1 MSNNSGLRPGLFMFF
16 AGLGLLLPTLALA
29 TPRVVVTIK
38 PIHSLVA
45 GVMAGIGEPALLISG
60 AGSPHYYSLRP
71 SDAKLLTRA
80 DLVVRVSA
88 DFETFLNRSLASL
101 APGARIVSLDELPGI
116 ALLPAREGGVW
127 EEHADGH
134 AISAMVAGTGH
145 KEFNLHL
152 WLDPQNA
159 RIIVAGLVK
168 ILAEL
173 DPAEA
178 ERYRVNGAALEQRLT
193 RLDLDLARQL
203 KPVADLPYVVFHDA
217 YPYLEKRY
225 HLRAVGSIT
234 VDPGRAVGARRLAE
248 IRKKI
253 KATGARCVFRE
264 PQFEPKLMSLLTEG
278 TGAAIGTLDPLGADV
293 PAGPEAY
300 FLLMNRLGDS
310 LRECLERAP

>member
-1 MSNNSGLRPGLFMFF
+1 MPFNSGLRAGFF
-16 AGLGLLLPTLALA
+16 IFFIGWAVLMSPPASA
-29 TPRVVVTIK
+29 SPRVVVTIK

-45 GVMAGIGEPALLISG
+45 GVMAGVGEPALLIEG

-80 DLVVRVSA
+80 ELVVRVGA

-101 APGARIVSLDELPGI
+101 APNARIVSLDELPGI
-116 ALLPAREGGVW
+116 TLLPAREGGVW
-127 EEHADGH
+127 EEHADH
-134 AISAMVAGTGH
+134 QPVPDVETGTGH

-159 RIIVAGLVK
+159 RVIVAGLVK
-168 ILAEL
+168 VLAEL
-173 DPAEA
+173 DPADA
-178 ERYRVNGAALEQRLT
+178 ERYRANGAALERRLT
-193 RLDLDLARQL
+193 KLDQDLARQL
-203 KPVADLPYVVFHDA
+203 KPVEERPYVVFHDA

-225 HLRAVGSIT
+225 HLQAVGSIT
-234 VDPGRAVGARRLAE
+234 VDPGRPVGARRLAE
-248 IRKKI
+248 IREKI

-264 PQFEPKLMSLLTEG
+264 PQFEPKLMRLLTEG
-278 TGAAIGTLDPLGADV
+278 TGAQIGTLDPLGADL

-310 LRECLERAP
+310 LRECLGKAP